1 MKLSFNYKKYFET
14 NFDLKIDYINKPGLQ
29 KIKWIVGDLQ
39 VGKFDYMVQDDYVVI
54 VSYNKYKDVPK
65 GMGYKFIK
73 ICIDDLLKKHKGI
86 FSPNKDRSLYSDM
99 VWLKLEKEYDVVDFK
114 LGDHN
119 GKMIYSNSISDSL
132 K

>member
-1 MKLSFNYKKYFET
+1 MKLLFDYKKYFEK
-14 NFDLKIDYINKPGLQ
+14 NLDLKIEHINKPVLQ
-29 KIKWIVGDLQ
+29 NIKWVIGDLE

-54 VSYNKYKDVPK
+54 VGYNKYKDVPK

-73 ICIDDLLKKHKGI
+73 ICIDDLLKKYKGI

-99 VWLKLEKEYDVVDFK
+99 VWLKLEKEYDVFDFK
-114 LGDHN
+114 LGYHN
-119 GKMIYSNSISDSL
+119 GNIIYSNSISDSL